1 MKDVFLIYDNCC
13 FYEIVTLSY
22 FLRYSG
28 CDLVFCAQGD
38 RPVRA
43 MEGFTVQ
50 PDLTL
55 EALDKTQV
63 RSFILPGGAI
73 STIDHP
79 EIWSLLQELKTRQVL
94 IAGICAGVDVL
105 DHAGILADV
114 RSTHSTED
122 DMVRDGSIIT
132 SRANAYVDFAI
143 ETAKALDLF
152 DSEEDL
158 QETIAFWKDRQR
170 MQ

>member
-28 CDLVFCAQGD
+28 CDLVFCAQED
-38 RPVRA
+38 RPVKV

-55 EALDKTQV
+55 
-63 RSFILPGGAI
+63 G
-73 STIDHP
+73 
-79 EIWSLLQELKTRQVL
+79 
-94 IAGICAGVDVL
+94 
-105 DHAGILADV
+105 
-114 RSTHSTED
+114 
-122 DMVRDGSIIT
+122 
-132 SRANAYVDFAI
+132 AI

-152 DSEEDL
+152 ASEEDL
-158 QETIAFWKDRQR
+158 RETVAFWKDRQR